1 LNILQIHHN
10 DCTGGSAIQAYLIS
24 KGLAEK
30 GHQVTFLTRRSD
42 RWEEIKREGDFD
54 VEFAEIKGSLDLKTV
69 SVIRRIVR
77 EKGIDIIHVHKGRGL
92 SLALIASLFLKVGGV
107 VVHRTVNFPL
117 DPLNSIKY
125 RLKRLDRVIAVSNAI
140 KGTLIES
147 GHLPHNK
154 ISVVHRGVNLDKFHP
169 DGEHNLNIRSELK
182 IPPNSRI
189 VGSVANMYRY
199 KGHDDLIEAAD
210 IIIKSHPDTTFLF
223 VGSFGD
229 REYYESLKKRISE
242 LGLEKSIIFTGFR
255 QDVPDLINIFDVGV
269 LASTSEGFPGV
280 ILQKM
285 AMGKPVV
292 ATNIGGIPEIIDDG
306 LNGFLVP
313 PNEPKSLA
321 DKIAYLLDNKDK
333 AKEMGA
339 MGRKKVVEEFAD
351 FKQIEHI
358 EKVYQDILGLV

>member
-1 LNILQIHHN
+1 MNILQIHHN

-30 GHQVTFLTRRSD
+30 GHQVTFLTRPSD
-42 RWEEIKREGDFD
+42 RWEEIKRSGDFD

-69 SVIRRIVR
+69 SHIRRIVR

-107 VVHRTVNFPL
+107 VIHRTVNFPL

-147 GHLPHNK
+147 GHLSSDK
-154 ISVVHRGVNLDKFHP
+154 ILVVHRGVNLEKFNP
-169 DGEHNLNIRSELK
+169 GGGHNLNIRSELN

-189 VGSVANMYRY
+189 VGSVANVYSY
-199 KGHDDLIEAAD
+199 KGYDNLIEAAA
-210 IIIKSHPDTTFLF
+210 ILLKIHPETIFLF
-223 VGSFGD
+223 VGAIGD
-229 REYYESLKKRISE
+229 RGYYETLKNRISD
-242 LGLEKSIIFTGFR
+242 LGLEKGIIFTGFR

-269 LASTSEGFPGV
+269 LASTSEGFPGA

-292 ATNIGGIPEIIDDG
+292 STNIGGIPEIIDDG

-313 PNEPKSLA
+313 PNEPQLLA
-321 DKIAYLLDNKDK
+321 DKITYLLDNGDR
-333 AKEMGA
+333 AKEMGV
-339 MGRKKVVEEFAD
+339 MGRKKVVEQFAD
-351 FKQIEHI
+351 FKQIENI
-358 EKVYQDILGLV
+358 EKVYKDILGIK